1 VVVFFKLKILRL
13 KVPKIISVA
22 NQKGGVGK
30 TTTSINLATSLSAIN
45 KQILLVD
52 ADPQG
57 NASTGMGIAYD
68 NRDPSLYDLIVSEKY
83 NEGAVKKTAVPGLD
97 IITAN
102 TNLAASEIELVG
114 VNNREFVLSK
124 ILKETKGYDYIL
136 IDCPPALGLLTINSL
151 VASHSVIVPL
161 QSEFFALEGIPSLVS
176 SIELIKENFNSKLV
190 IEGILLTMVDKRN
203 SLSALVEKD
212 VRDHF
217 GETVYKTTIPRNV
230 KVSEAPSHG
239 KPAILY
245 DVNSAGSMAYIGL
258 AREILNNQG
267 GINE

>member
-1 VVVFFKLKILRL
+1 MKKL
-13 KVPKIISVA
+13 PKIISIA

-30 TTTSINLATSLSAIN
+30 TTTSINLATSLSAVN
-45 KQILLVD
+45 KKILLVD

-57 NASTGMGIAYD
+57 NASTGLGISYD
-68 NRDPSLYDLIVSEKY
+68 NRSPSLYDLIVSQTLDES
-83 NEGAVKKTAVPGLD
+83 AIKKTIVPGLN

-102 TNLAASEIELVG
+102 TNLAASEVELV
-114 VNNREFVLSK
+114 NIENREFVISNILSK
-124 ILKETKGYDYIL
+124 TKDYDYVL

-161 QSEFFALEGIPSLVS
+161 QSEFFALEGISSLVS
-176 SIELIKENFNSKLV
+176 SIELIKENFNPNLV

-245 DVNSAGSMAYIGL
+245 DVNSSGSMAYIGL
-258 AREILNNQG
+258 AREIINKEG
-267 GINE
+267 VINEQR

>member
-1 VVVFFKLKILRL
+1 M
-13 KVPKIISVA
+13 PKTISIA

-30 TTTSINLATSLSAIN
+30 TTTTINLATSLSAVKKN
-45 KQILLVD
+45 VLLVD

-57 NASTGMGIAYD
+57 NASTGFGISYED
-68 NRDPSLYDLIVSEKY
+68 REPSLYDLVASGSY
-83 NEGAVKKTAVPGLD
+83 NEKAIKKTIVPGLD

-102 TNLAASEIELVG
+102 TNLAAAEIELANVEK
-114 VNNREFVLSK
+114 REFVISNILSGIK
-124 ILKETKGYDYIL
+124 DYDYIL

-161 QSEFFALEGIPSLVS
+161 QSEFFALEGISSLIN
-176 SIELIKENFNSKLV
+176 SIELIKENFNANLR

-203 SLSALVEKD
+203 SLSSLVEKD

-217 GETVYKTTIPRNV
+217 GDTVYKTTIPRNV

-245 DVNSAGSMAYIGL
+245 DVNCPGSMAYIGL
-258 AREILNNQG
+258 AREIINKQG
-267 GINE
+267 LINE

>member
-1 VVVFFKLKILRL
+1 M
-13 KVPKIISVA
+13 PKTISIA

-30 TTTSINLATSLSAIN
+30 TTTTINLATSLSAVKKN
-45 KQILLVD
+45 VLLVD

-57 NASTGMGIAYD
+57 NASTGFGISYED
-68 NRDPSLYDLIVSEKY
+68 REPSLYDLMASGFY
-83 NEGAVKKTAVPGLD
+83 NEKAIKKTIVPGLG

-102 TNLAASEIELVG
+102 TNLAAAEIELANVEK
-114 VNNREFVLSK
+114 REFVISNILSGIK
-124 ILKETKGYDYIL
+124 DYDYIL

-161 QSEFFALEGIPSLVS
+161 QSEFFALEGISSLIN
-176 SIELIKENFNSKLV
+176 SIELIKENFNANLR

-203 SLSALVEKD
+203 SLSSLVEKD

-217 GETVYKTTIPRNV
+217 GDTVYKTTIPRNV

-245 DVNSAGSMAYIGL
+245 DVNCPGSMAYIGL
-258 AREILNNQG
+258 AREIINKQG
-267 GINE
+267 LINE